1 MIPRASCLLSFV
13 LLLLLLVSSTAPV
26 QLTKVEKSL
35 RKRLD
40 ARVRQ
45 LEKMRVKGE
54 DLALY
59 EQSVIAAGNL
69 LNATVGRPAFQLV
82 KDAAGKYK
90 VGEGEAVA
98 PTDPPPLPLAM
109 FVDTKAGGASFTRRI
124 LRPAVA
130 SRKTPASRRARRL
143 TTPR

>member
-1 MIPRASCLLSFV
+1 MDRLAEAAADASESAAAQA
-13 LLLLLLVSSTAPV
+13 APKNE

-45 LEKMRVKGE
+45 LDKMRVKGE

-59 EQSVIAAGNL
+59 QQSVIAAGNL

-82 KDAAGKYK
+82 KDAAGAYK
-90 VGEGEAVA
+90 VGKGEAVA
-98 PTDPPPLPLAM
+98 PTGPPPLPLAM
-109 FVDTKAGGASFTRRI
+109 FVDTNAGGASQTSTNYCI
-124 LRPAVA
+124 LH
-130 SRKTPASRRARRL
+130 L
-143 TTPR
+143 

>member
-1 MIPRASCLLSFV
+1 MDRLAEAAADASESAAAQA
-13 LLLLLLVSSTAPV
+13 APKNE

-45 LEKMRVKGE
+45 LDKMRVKGE

-82 KDAAGKYK
+82 KDAAGAYK
-90 VGEGEAVA
+90 VGQGEAVA
-98 PTDPPPLPLAM
+98 PTGPPPL
-109 FVDTKAGGASFTRRI
+109 
-124 LRPAVA
+124 RPY
-130 SRKTPASRRARRL
+130 
-143 TTPR
+143 